1 MSIQKFR
8 LLRSYW
14 CGAKPHNDTEENRL
28 IKNEYS
34 TDFFEEEP
42 NNIPKGVIIENLSK
56 EFRSGFTTKM
66 AVNDVSLNIY
76 EGQITALLGHNGAGK
91 TTTINILTGL
101 YTPTNGTASIYG
113 LDILAETT
121 RARRGLGVCPQHNVL
136 YDTLTVEEHL
146 RIYAAM
152 KGVPWKELNFEVT
165 QILDIM
171 KLADKKSELTKNLS
185 GGMKRKLSLG
195 IALIGGSKVL
205 FLDEPT
211 SGMDVEAR
219 RSVWDALL
227 EIRHNRTIILTT
239 HYMEEADILGDR
251 IAIMAEGEV
260 QCCGSPM
267 FLKQKFAAE
276 KEAER
281 LAVAAEK
288 EAERQFELEK
298 SRIEAGVSRNMTHA
312 NSSQEVTDQAKFD
325 LSRILPKFNPK
336 EDEIGLYLTMFERQ
350 LKFVNIPETNWI
362 PYLIGS
368 LPSEINQMIVKENE
382 EDSKDYAKVKEMLL
396 KRYRLTADRFRQLFV
411 QHQKSAEITWKDYT
425 FELKSY
431 FEGWTTELNIS

>member
-1 MSIQKFR
+1 MAYLGTGRKHDLINLATELGLQVTEGLKVVELKQLITSAE
-8 LLRSYW
+8 SY
-14 CGAKPHNDTEENRL
+14 DEE
-28 IKNEYS
+28 
-34 TDFFEEEP
+34 F
-42 NNIPKGVIIENLSK
+42 
-56 EFRSGFTTKM
+56 
-66 AVNDVSLNIY
+66 
-76 EGQITALLGHNGAGK
+76 
-91 TTTINILTGL
+91 
-101 YTPTNGTASIYG
+101 
-113 LDILAETT
+113 
-121 RARRGLGVCPQHNVL
+121 
-136 YDTLTVEEHL
+136 
-146 RIYAAM
+146 
-152 KGVPWKELNFEVT
+152 
-165 QILDIM
+165 
-171 KLADKKSELTKNLS
+171 TKNLFKS
-185 GGMKRKLSLG
+185 
-195 IALIGGSKVL
+195 II
-205 FLDEPT
+205 DE
-211 SGMDVEAR
+211 R
-219 RSVWDALL
+219 
-227 EIRHNRTIILTT
+227 
-239 HYMEEADILGDR
+239 
-251 IAIMAEGEV
+251 MAV
-260 QCCGSPM
+260 
-267 FLKQKFAAE
+267 AAE

-411 QHQKSAEITWKDYT
+411 QHRKSAEITWKDYT

-431 FEGWTTELNIS
+431 FEGWTTELNISTFEELKELIIADQIKRRTPPEFKEHFVDYWSELNKPFELAEKLDAYETVKLGMKKHVSAIVKKPFFKENVAFHPERKCKTSHPREVNQPRSNDFDKSVSSRPERKSSIRCYGCGYPGFIQSKCPKCTKPKEELKTVVQSIKLYAAESPDSPSSSICLTVCGRDAA